1 MKAKARFV
9 PDAFPPHR
17 AGRCMP
23 RPDTS
28 GSRSRETLLRSTEE
42 IDELGNAS
50 NVDDLVSDFELSSA
64 RPARTSYPPRARNAD
79 RVKRSNG
86 YYPSTPFHS
95 SSIFHLLPPPISIS
109 SPHTPPP
116 PIKEIPKV

>member
-28 GSRSRETLLRSTEE
+28 GSRSRETLLRSAEE
-42 IDELGNAS
+42 IDEVGNGS
-50 NVDDLVSDFELSSA
+50 NVRDLVSDFELSSA
-64 RPARTSYPPRARNAD
+64 RPARTPNPPRARNAD
-79 RVKRSNG
+79 RAKRSNG
-86 YYPSTPFHS
+86 LYPSTPSHS
-95 SSIFHLLPPPISIS
+95 SSIFYLLPPPISMS

-116 PIKEIPKV
+116 HIREIPKV